1 MCIFCNIVDGKEKS
15 WTIYKDKNVSAF
27 FDYNPASI
35 WHVLIVPNKHYKDIF
50 EIPEE
55 IIWEIAIVSK
65 KIAIAYNKALGITE
79 MNIIQSNW
87 ENAWQEVFHYHM
99 HLVPRNAKDDIIFFW
114 KPEVAIR
121 NQFDSLKTLLEKEL
135 KFKK

>member
-65 KIAIAYNKALGITE
+65 KIAIAYNKALGIT
-79 MNIIQSNW
+79 
-87 ENAWQEVFHYHM
+87 
-99 HLVPRNAKDDIIFFW
+99 
-114 KPEVAIR
+114 VAIR